1 MFSEVEIEIF
11 IVFKEQS
18 WRKFF
23 VLFFFVCFFFSFF
36 FRFGNTTLIYT
47 TLIYKYHALD
57 FVKTNTTAQTTE
69 NKRKTGF
76 NPLLLS

>member
-23 VLFFFVCFFFSFF
+23 VLCFFVCFFFFF
-36 FRFGNTTLIYT
+36 SIWQYYLNLF
-47 TLIYKYHALD
+47 KYYALD
-57 FVKTNTTAQTTE
+57 FVKTNTTA
-69 NKRKTGF
+69 
-76 NPLLLS
+76 

>member
-23 VLFFFVCFFFSFF
+23 VLCFFVCFFSFS
-36 FRFGNTTLIYT
+36 FRFGNTTLIYF
-47 TLIYKYHALD
+47 KYYALD
-57 FVKTNTTAQTTE
+57 FVKTNTTA
-69 NKRKTGF
+69 
-76 NPLLLS
+76 

>member
-23 VLFFFVCFFFSFF
+23 VLCFCQNEYN
-36 FRFGNTTLIYT
+36 GIDN
-47 TLIYKYHALD
+47 
-57 FVKTNTTAQTTE
+57 
-69 NKRKTGF
+69 RK
-76 NPLLLS
+76 

>member
-23 VLFFFVCFFFSFF
+23 VLCFFVCFFFFF
-36 FRFGNTTLIYT
+36 FRFGNTTLIYF
-47 TLIYKYHALD
+47 KYYALD
-57 FVKTNTTAQTTE
+57 FVKINTTA
-69 NKRKTGF
+69 
-76 NPLLLS
+76 

>member
-11 IVFKEQS
+11 IDFKEQS

-23 VLFFFVCFFFSFF
+23 VLCFFVCFFF
-36 FRFGNTTLIYT
+36 FRFGNTTLIYF
-47 TLIYKYHALD
+47 KYHALD
-57 FVKTNTTAQTTE
+57 FVKTKTTAQTTE